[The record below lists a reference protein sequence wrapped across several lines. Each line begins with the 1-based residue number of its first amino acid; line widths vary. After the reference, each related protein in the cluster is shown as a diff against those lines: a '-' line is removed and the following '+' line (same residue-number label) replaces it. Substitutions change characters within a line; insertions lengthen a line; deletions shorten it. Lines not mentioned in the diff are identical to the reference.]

1 MGVQVIHGTGDDN
14 VHIQHTMALS
24 RQMVDSNVVFRQQIY
39 PDQVAN
45 TCIITL
51 NCIIGWYSAQDHAL
65 AGVTR
70 HLHRTMEAFLDEVFG
85 PIHDYFEDDY
95 FLAAAKLV
103 EEYGMGEG
111 G

>member
-1 MGVQVIHGTGDDN
+1 MIHGTGDDN

-45 TCIITL
+45 TC
-51 NCIIGWYSAQDHAL
+51 NCNTALHNWLYSAQDHAL

-111 G
+111 GKV